1 MNIRPYCAAD
11 KERLLEILRENIPQY
26 FAVNEEQDFIDYLN
40 HHLEQYYVLEVEG
53 IIQACGGINLG
64 KDGITAVIS
73 WDVVA
78 RQSQGKGYGRALT
91 TFRIERM
98 KEMEGISRVSVRTSQ
113 LVYQFYEKF
122 GLQLR
127 EVVKDYWS
135 EGFDLY
141 RLDCRLDQTTL

>member
-1 MNIRPYCAAD
+1 MNIRPYCVD
-11 KERLLEILRENIPQY
+11 DRERLLEILRENIPQY

-40 HHLEQYYVLEVEG
+40 HHLEQYYVLEVEET
-53 IIQACGGINLG
+53 ILACGGINLG

-91 TFRIERM
+91 VFRIEKM

-141 RLDCRLDQTTL
+141 RLDCGLDQTTL